1 MSVGSSVFSDLAVHH
16 VEFHV
21 TDAVWAAR
29 ELAGQYGFGVV
40 GSRRAEDHVSVAL
53 RQGSTVL
60 VVTEGFADA
69 HPSSLYVQQHGDGVA
84 DLALR
89 TADAR
94 AAFEVAVSR
103 GARAVV
109 EPAAH
114 DGFVTAT
121 VGGFG
126 DVTHTF
132 VQPPEGPAGLVLP
145 GLTPGLPDG
154 QVPEAGPAPGL
165 GVVDHLAVC
174 LESGTLDPTVDF
186 YRTVLNFDVTFEEH
200 ILVGRQA
207 MFSKVVQSPS
217 RLVTLTLIEPDPS
230 AAAGQIDDFL
240 KGHGGPGVQHLA
252 LCSTDIVS
260 AISALTDRG
269 VEFLRTPDTYYEQ
282 LGQRLDLARYD
293 VGQLQSRNILV
304 DEDHDGQ
311 LFQIFARSTHPR
323 RTFFF
328 EVIERLGARTFGSG
342 NIRALY
348 EAVEAERTK
357 THDVL

>member
-1 MSVGSSVFSDLAVHH
+1 MGSSVFSDLAVHH

-21 TDAVWAAR
+21 TDAVWTAR
-29 ELAGQYGFGVV
+29 ELAAQYGFAVV

-53 RQGSTVL
+53 HQGSTVL
-60 VVTEGFADA
+60 VVTEGLADA
-69 HPSSLYVQQHGDGVA
+69 HPASLYVQQHGDGVA
-84 DLALR
+84 DLAMR
-89 TADAR
+89 TADAK

-109 EPAAH
+109 EPAAR

-132 VQPPEGPAGLVLP
+132 VQPPEGSAGPVLP
-145 GLTPGLPDG
+145 GLTPGLPD
-154 QVPEAGPAPGL
+154 AGPAPGL

-174 LESGTLDPTVDF
+174 LEAGTLDSTVDF

-200 ILVGRQA
+200 ILVGNQA

-217 RLVTLTLIEPDPS
+217 RLVTLTLIEPDVA

-240 KGHGGPGVQHLA
+240 KGHGGPGVQHVA
-252 LCSTDIVS
+252 LCSADIVS
-260 AISALTDRG
+260 SISALTDRG
-269 VEFLRTPDTYYEQ
+269 VDFLRTPDTYYDL

-293 VGQLQSRNILV
+293 VDQLQARNILV

>member
-1 MSVGSSVFSDLAVHH
+1 MHPP
-16 VEFHV
+16 
-21 TDAVWAAR
+21 AR
-29 ELAGQYGFGVV
+29 
-40 GSRRAEDHVSVAL
+40 
-53 RQGSTVL
+53 
-60 VVTEGFADA
+60 
-69 HPSSLYVQQHGDGVA
+69 
-84 DLALR
+84 
-89 TADAR
+89 
-94 AAFEVAVSR
+94 
-103 GARAVV
+103 
-109 EPAAH
+109 

-132 VQPPEGPAGLVLP
+132 VQPPEGSAGPVLP

-154 QVPEAGPAPGL
+154 HLPEAGPALGL

-174 LESGTLDPTVDF
+174 LEAGTLDPTVDF
-186 YRTVLNFDVTFEEH
+186 YRTVLDFDMTFEEH
-200 ILVGRQA
+200 ILVGSQA

-217 RLVTLTLIEPDPS
+217 RLVTLTLIEPDAS

-240 KGHGGPGVQHLA
+240 KGHGGPGVQHVA
-252 LCSTDIVS
+252 LCSPDIVS

-269 VEFLRTPDTYYEQ
+269 VEFLRTPETYYDL

-293 VGQLQSRNILV
+293 VNQLRSRNILV